1 MAENVTIKINV
12 TADTAAIERVRAQ
25 LKSLCSETDDCTKTQ
40 EKHSKALDDVSST
53 QKTLAKDIDST
64 SKTLEKHSG
73 ATKKGEKSWGDF
85 FKKLGNGKKYLSEA
99 LEGFEKLI
107 KFGIKYL
114 AIEAV
119 AAGGAIA
126 LMSVAMKIGNFAAK
140 SYQAA
145 LGGISFA
152 LAAVIA
158 GVSVFLAASRQF
170 QVVQFAPQYAD
181 GATNTK
187 DKVEAASSAMKMFVD
202 DTSMAVLG
210 SKALAGAFKT
220 LSDQAPVTGKTTAV
234 FKSLSDYT
242 TGVGGDIEKN
252 SQELAKFLALF
263 QKKKTLGAVT
273 TEGAKL
279 GPDFKKILAEAGKL
293 GIKTYDEFADAAMK
307 GKLGATFDKYKGQLN
322 LLNGT
327 LMGQLKQG
335 VAKLKTMFSELGEP
349 LLGPVTK
356 AIQKVFHIFEVM
368 ALRIR
373 TNVQNFGAE
382 NVLTKLVNVFERV
395 ARIVGDLLT
404 NRLGKSTGAMTNLKN
419 AWESLKNFFEKVGD
433 YMRPLQEAGKVLF
446 DTLHPIVD
454 SIFGNFSST
463 IKDVNRLILENKSV
477 VLSVGDSIGNFI
489 RAWSG
494 LGKVLRQAFVDS
506 LPFLKSGLD
515 ILTKIVQTIGKV
527 MGYLN
532 TFISKLTG
540 SKALGGLGTIL
551 AGFVA
556 LKGLKFGAGMIN
568 DKANSVIKG
577 GAGNILKTATGGA
590 ITGQTVAQN
599 MSAQVVNISAGSV
612 MVNGGITGGS
622 SLGMMGAGMNPQGGV
637 GTGMYGPMMPPTGP
651 LAPESAYAAEAALMR
666 TGFLPGGI
674 SGKGMFREGLG
685 AVGAGAKN
693 MMSSPMGLMIGG
705 QMISS
710 YGGRIPGVGGAVK
723 SGGQAM
729 QIAGMTK
736 MMGGGTATAAGAAT
750 AYLGYK
756 AGTELGGRM
765 FHDDSI
771 KSKGGGALVGAA
783 GGAAIGATIGSAIP
797 VFGTAAGAIVGG
809 IAGAIG
815 GWMSAGKAK
824 KDARKA
830 AKSFVENYSSA
841 VEDAFANG
849 DIDAL
854 KKMQANYSKDA
865 MAAAKGDQ
873 KAYQGEL
880 NKHADEIKAIDK
892 RIGTYSK
899 NADMFSTILG
909 MSSDQMNE
917 AGTKLGID
925 LTKTSV
931 DIFDAAKKLGVDI
944 MEVLG
949 PAFADANAKLLDSRV
964 QVYDDAMNAAL
975 EASGKVQKAVDAAQ
989 DKLLSGDSSR
999 ESIIDFLKKN
1009 FMEALSKTGGDVLQ
1023 AEALA
1028 NDTLM
1033 SVTAPGGSLAS
1044 IGQEINTVAQEIGV
1058 GNANTQK
1065 LADEVVASGK
1075 LQLQAKLLS
1084 SSAGISENDALKMLY
1099 SNIVENGAAGGA
1111 NADALINLA
1120 IKSGGAG
1127 GITGKEAVAGIADS
1141 GLGGKIIDRSISNIG
1156 VANSYQNAY
1165 ADGRGQGT
1173 NTVSP
1178 NSNGGGIWGAII
1190 RANGGTTPAPSNNFA
1205 STFNFSGYSVG
1216 DAKIIAEAVNAAMAK
1231 YGERTGA
1238 GSPTTTVPKVTK

>member
-64 SKTLEKHSG
+64 TKTLEKHSG
-73 ATKKGEKSWGDF
+73 ATKKGQKSWDDF
-85 FKKLGNGKKYLSEA
+85 FKKIFNGKKILSEA

-126 LMSVAMKIGNFAAK
+126 LMSVAMKVGNFAAK

-170 QVVQFAPQYAD
+170 QAVQFAPQYAD

-202 DTSMAVLG
+202 DTDLAVLG

-242 TGVGGDIEKN
+242 TGIGGDLQKN
-252 SQELAKFLALF
+252 SQELATFLALF

-293 GIKTYDEFADAAMK
+293 GIKTYDQFADAAMK
-307 GKLGATFDKYKGQLN
+307 GQLGATFDKYKGQLN

-335 VAKLKTMFSELGEP
+335 VAKLKTMFAELGEP

-373 TNVQNFGAE
+373 SNVQDFGAE
-382 NVLTKLVNVFERV
+382 SVLDKLVSVFERV
-395 ARIVGDLLT
+395 ARVVGDLLT
-404 NRLGKSTGAMTNLKN
+404 NRLGQSTGAMTNLKN

-463 IKDVNRLILENKSV
+463 IQDVNRLILENKSV
-477 VLSVGDSIGNFI
+477 VLSVGESIGNFI

-494 LGKVLRQAFVDS
+494 LGKILRQAFVDS
-506 LPFLKSGLD
+506 LPILKTGLD
-515 ILTKIVQTIGKV
+515 IVTKIVKAVGTIAGV
-527 MGYLN
+527 VN
-532 TFISKLTG
+532 KLITGITG

-551 AGFVA
+551 AGLVG
-556 LKGLKFGAGMIN
+556 LKALKFGAGMIG
-568 DKANSVIKG
+568 KQAN
-577 GAGNILKTATGGA
+577 GAIQNTTGDILSKATGGKVN
-590 ITGQTVAQN
+590 GQTVAQN

-612 MVNGGITGGS
+612 MVNGGMTGGMS
-622 SLGMMGAGMNPQGGV
+622 PLTGMGAGMNPQGGV

-674 SGKGMFREGLG
+674 SGTGMFRQGMG

-705 QMISS
+705 QMVSS
-710 YGGRIPGVGGAVK
+710 YGGRSPGVGGAVK

-771 KSKGGGALVGAA
+771 KSKSGGALVGAA
-783 GGAAIGATIGSAIP
+783 GGAAIGATIGSVIP

-830 AKSFVENYSSA
+830 AKAFVENYSTA

-880 NKHADEIKAIDK
+880 AKHADEIKKIDK
-892 RIGTYSK
+892 RIETYTK
-899 NADMFSTILG
+899 NADMFSTVLG
-909 MSSDQMNE
+909 MSADEMNT
-917 AGTKLGID
+917 ASTKLGVD
-925 LTKTSV
+925 LTNTSV
-931 DIFDAAKKLGVDI
+931 DIFKAARTLGVNI
-944 MEVLG
+944 MDTLG
-949 PAFADANAKLLDSRV
+949 PALNDANAKLLDMRV
-964 QVYDDAMNAAL
+964 QVYDDAMQSAVDAA
-975 EASGKVQKAVDAAQ
+975 SHVQKAVDAAQ
-989 DKLLSGDSSR
+989 DKLLSGDTSR
-999 ESIIDFLKKN
+999 VSIIDFLKKN
-1009 FMEALSKTGGDVLQ
+1009 FMEALSKTGGNVLQ

-1028 NDTLM
+1028 NDTLTK
-1033 SVTAPGGSLAS
+1033 VTAPGGSLAS
-1044 IGQEINTVAQEIGV
+1044 IGQEIQNVAQEIGV
-1058 GNANTQK
+1058 GNTNTQK
-1065 LADEVVASGK
+1065 LADEVVQTGK
-1075 LQLQAKLLS
+1075 LQLQAKLLA
-1084 SSAGISENDALKMLY
+1084 SSAGINENDALKLLY
-1099 SNIVENGAAGGA
+1099 GNIVQNGAEGGA
-1111 NADALINLA
+1111 NADALMSL
-1120 IKSGGAG
+1120 GA
-1127 GITGKEAVAGIADS
+1127 TGKIS
-1141 GLGGKIIDRSISNIG
+1141 GKDWAAG
-1156 VANSYQNAY
+1156 VANMNVGGMIIGNQIEGITNSNNGIAANMDNGFAPGLRGGEIY
-1165 ADGRGQGT
+1165 AHGGPGQVV
-1173 NTVSP
+1173 VSP
-1178 NSNGGGIWGAII
+1178 NQPQGSPTSNTFA
-1190 RANGGTTPAPSNNFA
+1190 TTITMN
-1205 STFNFSGYSVG
+1205 GYSTA
-1216 DAKIIAEAVNAAMAK
+1216 DKDIIAKAVQDALAR
-1231 YGERTGA
+1231 YGERTGT
-1238 GSPTTTVPKVTK
+1238 PTTSTMGHGGGH